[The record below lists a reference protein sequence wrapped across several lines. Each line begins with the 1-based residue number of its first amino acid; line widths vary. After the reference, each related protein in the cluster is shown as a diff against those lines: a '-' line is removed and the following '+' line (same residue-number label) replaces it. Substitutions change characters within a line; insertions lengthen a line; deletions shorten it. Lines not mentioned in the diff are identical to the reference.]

1 MSGPAVRS
9 LVAYTDSTGFGGAEL
24 SLHHLLAALDARTHV
39 VVVGTDASVL
49 GRVVANRPDT
59 PTELLPATPSRRDP
73 RGLAIH
79 LQLLRRLRPDVLHV
93 NLSWPGACHYAILA
107 GLCLPGVAV
116 VAVEQLPLPM
126 GAGPGRTLKRL
137 ASARLDAHVA
147 VGARAAQDLERW
159 VGLRVGSVQTI
170 YNGVPV
176 PGAAPAPELPGGAAT
191 GPVVGVLA
199 RFDALKGLDVLLRAL
214 VELPGVT
221 AVLVGGGPERPA
233 LDRLA
238 VELGVRDRVRLV
250 DWVNRAA
257 GLLPLFDVVAL
268 PSRAEGFPLSLVEA
282 MLAGRPVVATSVGS
296 IPEAVEDG
304 VSGLLVPPDDPPA
317 LAAALRRL
325 LSDRVLAAALGAAAR
340 GRALGQFT
348 DTAMARAFEVLYAD
362 VLRRHASS
370 VTAPRIWLP
379 R

>member
-1 MSGPAVRS
+1 MRS

-39 VVVGTDASVL
+39 VVVGTDANVL
-49 GRVVANRPDT
+49 GRVVATRPDT
-59 PTELLPATPSRRDP
+59 STELLPVTPGRRDP
-73 RGLAIH
+73 RGLAVH
-79 LQLLRRLRPDVLHV
+79 LQLLRRLSPDVLHV

-126 GAGPGRTLKRL
+126 GPGPGRNLKRL
-137 ASARLDAHVA
+137 VSARLDAHVA
-147 VGARAAQDLERW
+147 VGERAARDLERW
-159 VGLRVGSVQTI
+159 VGLRTGSVRTI

-176 PGAAPAPELPGGAAT
+176 PAAAVAHQLPGGPAP
-191 GPVVGVLA
+191 GPVIGVLA

-221 AVLVGGGPERPA
+221 AVLVGGGPERRS
-233 LDRLA
+233 LERLA
-238 VELGVRDRVRLV
+238 VELGIQDRVRLV
-250 DWVNRAA
+250 DWVERAA
-257 GLLPLFDVVAL
+257 DLLPLFDVVAL

-282 MLAGRPVVATSVGS
+282 MLAGRPVVATRVGS

-304 VSGLLVPPDDPPA
+304 VSGLLVPPDDPSA
-317 LAAALRRL
+317 LAAALHRL
-325 LSDRVLAAALGAAAR
+325 LSASDAAAAMGEAAR
-340 GRALGQFT
+340 DRARGQFT
-348 DTAMARAFEVLYAD
+348 DTAMACAFEVLYAD
-362 VLRRHASS
+362 VLRRRASS
-370 VTAPRIWLP
+370 VTAARTWLP